1 MGTASCDSESRDLIR
16 VMRSL
21 LGKAGYEVVIPPH
34 VDAQCCGMPFKSK
47 GFEQSA
53 ETAVRRLE
61 DELWQA
67 SESGRLPVLCDTSPC
82 TARMR
87 EQFKKN
93 MKVYE
98 PVEFIR
104 HFLLPEMEQVAQED
118 SIALHVTCSARKMGL
133 DEDFFALAGACA
145 KSVFL
150 PEEDGCCGFAGDK
163 GFNTPELN
171 AAALSRLKQQLPA
184 ECKEGFSNSL
194 TCEIGLSRHSGIPYR
209 SIAYLVDRCY
219 AARKATAQG
228 SA

>member
-1 MGTASCDSESRDLIR
+1 MVRCVYFSACVSRSMGTASCDSESRDLIG

-21 LGKAGYEVVIPPH
+21 LGKAGYEVVIPPD

-61 DELWQA
+61 DELWRA

-87 EQFKKN
+87 EQFKKDI
-93 MKVYE
+93 KIYE

-104 HFLLPEMEQVAQED
+104 RFLLPQMEQVAQED

-133 DEDFFALAGACA
+133 DEDFSPWQSACA

-150 PEEDGCCGFAGDK
+150 PRRM
-163 GFNTPELN
+163 
-171 AAALSRLKQQLPA
+171 AAAVLPETRASTHPNSMRLPFH
-184 ECKEGFSNSL
+184 G
-194 TCEIGLSRHSGIPYR
+194 
-209 SIAYLVDRCY
+209 
-219 AARKATAQG
+219 
-228 SA
+228 

>member
-1 MGTASCDSESRDLIR
+1 MGTASCDSETRDLIE

-21 LGKAGYEVVIPPH
+21 LGKAGYEVVIPSD

-47 GFEQSA
+47 GFEESA

-61 DELWQA
+61 DQLWLA
-67 SESGRLPVLCDTSPC
+67 SEAGRLPVLCDTSPC

-87 EQFKKN
+87 EQFEKDIEI
-93 MKVYE
+93 YE
-98 PVEFIR
+98 PVAFIR
-104 HFLLPEMEQVAQED
+104 RFLLPQMEQVAQED

-133 DEDFFALAGACA
+133 EEDFFAVASTCA

-163 GFNTPELN
+163 GFSTPELN
-171 AAALSRLKQQLPA
+171 AVALSRLKQQLP
-184 ECKEGFSNSL
+184 EGCNEGFSNSR

-209 SIAYLVDRCY
+209 SIAYLVDRCF
-219 AARKATAQG
+219 AARKATVPG
-228 SA
+228 